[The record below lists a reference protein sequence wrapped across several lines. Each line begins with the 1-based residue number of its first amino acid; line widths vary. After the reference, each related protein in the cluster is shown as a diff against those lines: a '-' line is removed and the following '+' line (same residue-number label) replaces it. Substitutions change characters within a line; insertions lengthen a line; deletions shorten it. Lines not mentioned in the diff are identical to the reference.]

1 MEENN
6 SIDLLIQQ
14 GAIEICGI
22 DSKTGETMYRITD
35 KMKKV
40 NPDLYRMHQD
50 ETHRDTMYLWENG
63 FLDIDVT
70 EINPVVRLLPKA
82 FDESAIMKLPKEQ
95 RFVLEDIVS
104 ILMKENM

>member
-6 SIDLLIQQ
+6 TIDSLIEQ

-22 DSKTGETMYRITD
+22 DSNTGETMYKITD

-40 NPDLYRMHQD
+40 NPDLYRIHQD

-70 EINPVVRLLPKA
+70 EDNPVVRLLPKA
-82 FDESAIMKLPKEQ
+82 FDQNSILKLSKEK

-104 ILMKENM
+104 ILMKENI